1 MLDSPTDEDWMREC
15 IRLAQQAAESGEVP
29 VGAIVVKN
37 DKIIGRGFNLRESSG
52 DPTAH
57 AEIVALREASQHLG
71 LWRILDAT
79 LYVTLEPCC
88 MCAGALVNA
97 RVSRLV
103 FGCTDPKAGAVD
115 SLYQI
120 VTDPRLNHRL
130 TVTSGVLADDC
141 SRLLSEFFRRRRIE
155 KEAEKAK
162 IRRGGRVDE
171 GA

>member
-1 MLDSPTDEDWMREC
+1 
-15 IRLAQQAAESGEVP
+15 
-29 VGAIVVKN
+29 
-37 DKIIGRGFNLRESSG
+37 
-52 DPTAH
+52 
-57 AEIVALREASQHLG
+57 
-71 LWRILDAT
+71 
-79 LYVTLEPCC
+79 

-162 IRRGGRVDE
+162 IRKVVSGRRRDSKSSMATSVGSNPPSPLYTAVSVWIRFVKVAERLKAHAWKACVPQKGTE
-171 GA
+171 GSNPSLSALELWYYGSYDDRAW